1 MVKNCDLCI
10 ENAALGLRPRAV
22 FSRPQSQFFTIRTS
36 QPANNIYI
44 LFIKIADLAFTRLIP
59 RTTFCSCASSP
70 YFFKTFGSMDSY
82 PDLSVKGIAPT
93 HVTFS
98 FDVWLHETL
107 YSLTS
112 VCQFSL
118 LSSQHFL
125 SYLQG
130 ELV

>member
-1 MVKNCDLCI
+1 MEDLAVFTAISHSGSFGKNA
-10 ENAALGLRPRAV
+10 ENAYGLVQYFKDLGHS
-22 FSRPQSQFFTIRTS
+22 FSPYGPPSRQIT
-36 QPANNIYI
+36 YI

-82 PDLSVKGIAPT
+82 PDPSVKGIVPT

-98 FDVWLHETL
+98 FDVWLHETH

-112 VCQFSL
+112 VC
-118 LSSQHFL
+118 
-125 SYLQG
+125 
-130 ELV
+130 